1 MILGT
6 LFALGEIGAIT
17 EANQNKTLDPTGRVS
32 GAVVNGDRA
41 RRGFAR
47 CLVARRATART
58 PDGTPHV
65 LARSM
70 AMPLVVTTP
79 RRSACLRPRNRTT
92 VDRAMVE
99 PSAWSRELGNLRTI
113 RGCTAPIRPG
123 RGQGL
128 WAQLQS
134 MRGAP
139 CRFAK
144 TRRTQDAY
152 STIAGP
158 MAKPQGGCCRSA
170 WEELLM
176 SSEQASSTPSIRR
189 N

>member
-79 RRSACLRPRNRTT
+79 RRSACLRP
-92 VDRAMVE
+92 E
-99 PSAWSRELGNLRTI
+99 LEQPSTERWPN
-113 RGCTAPIRPG
+113 
-123 RGQGL
+123 
-128 WAQLQS
+128 
-134 MRGAP
+134 
-139 CRFAK
+139 
-144 TRRTQDAY
+144 
-152 STIAGP
+152 
-158 MAKPQGGCCRSA
+158 
-170 WEELLM
+170 
-176 SSEQASSTPSIRR
+176 
-189 N
+189 

>member
-79 RRSACLRPRNRTT
+79 RLPSPPKSNNRRQSDGRTVRLVARAGELKDNSWLHAADQARPWSGLVGAASIDAWGTLPVCKDPAHSGCIFNDCGADGETSGRVLPICL
-92 VDRAMVE
+92 
-99 PSAWSRELGNLRTI
+99 G
-113 RGCTAPIRPG
+113 
-123 RGQGL
+123 
-128 WAQLQS
+128 
-134 MRGAP
+134 GAP
-139 CRFAK
+139 HV
-144 TRRTQDAY
+144 
-152 STIAGP
+152 
-158 MAKPQGGCCRSA
+158 
-170 WEELLM
+170 L
-176 SSEQASSTPSIRR
+176 
-189 N
+189 